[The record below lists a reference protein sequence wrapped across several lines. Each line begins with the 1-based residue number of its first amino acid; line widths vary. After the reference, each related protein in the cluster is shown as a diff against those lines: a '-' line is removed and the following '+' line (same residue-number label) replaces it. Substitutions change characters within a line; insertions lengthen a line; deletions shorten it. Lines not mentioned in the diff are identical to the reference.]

1 MDRENTIEDYK
12 NSLIYP
18 IFINGIRFT
27 REQFL
32 RKKPRWFWREERAF
46 ALQAGKRRIE
56 RLFKQHNRG
65 DSSFFDFYQKYFKT
79 RDYINTGNP
88 SDFPR
93 VVNKKHTGDK
103 KPYFNFFLIRR
114 YYV

>member
-32 RKKPRWFWREERAF
+32 RTKPRWFWTADRVSAF
-46 ALQAGKRRIE
+46 YAGHKRVE
-56 RLFKQHNRG
+56 KLFKQHSRN
-65 DSSFFDFYQKYFKT
+65 DSKRLDFYQKHFKS
-79 RDYINTGNP
+79 RDYINSGNI
-88 SDFPR
+88 SDFPTINVKINR
-93 VVNKKHTGDK
+93 KIPF
-103 KPYFNFFLIRR
+103 PYFRNFD
-114 YYV
+114 